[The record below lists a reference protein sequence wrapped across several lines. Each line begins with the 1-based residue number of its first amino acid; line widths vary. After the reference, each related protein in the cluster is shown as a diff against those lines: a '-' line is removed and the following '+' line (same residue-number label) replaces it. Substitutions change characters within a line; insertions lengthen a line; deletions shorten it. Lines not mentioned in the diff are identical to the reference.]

1 MDLLN
6 TLWVER
12 YRPNKLDEMIL
23 PDSYRSD
30 FEVFIANRDI
40 PILLFYG
47 PPGGG
52 KTAIAQILCSRNG
65 VLSNKRENL
74 LSINGSAQSTR
85 GIGFVEGTIEPFL
98 KIPPDGTDKNKVV
111 FIDESDNLTS
121 DSQRSLRNIIEK
133 YSEYGRFIF
142 TCNHISKME
151 EALMSRS
158 QAYEFKQMPIDY
170 IYSLTTK
177 ILEHENVKHTEED
190 LRFICES
197 LYPDIRRTINTL
209 QRNSM
214 SGELK
219 IDKSIILTTERKI
232 ITYILEIINFIN
244 SDQKNKIG
252 SIISEMISLL
262 NDRDIEYR
270 RIYEDLFFRKEV
282 PANCKIF
289 INKYS
294 NEHQT
299 CMVPSM
305 HFMSLVF
312 DIVSTLTKYREMS
325 GKYIPKTK

>member
-12 YRPNKLDEMIL
+12 YRPKKLDEMIL
-23 PDSYRSD
+23 PDSCRSD
-30 FEVFIANRDI
+30 FEAFISNRDI
-40 PILLFYG
+40 PILLLYG

-52 KTAIAQILCSRNG
+52 KTAIAQILCSKNG

-98 KIPPDGTDKNKVV
+98 KIPPDGTDKNKIV

-121 DSQRSLRNIIEK
+121 DAQRSLKNIIET
-133 YSEYGRFIF
+133 YSAYGRFIF
-142 TCNHISKME
+142 TCNHLSKMDD
-151 EALMSRS
+151 AIMSRS
-158 QAYEFKQMPIDY
+158 QTYEFRQMPIDY
-170 IYSLTTK
+170 IYSLTAK
-177 ILEHENVKHTEED
+177 ILEHENIKHSEDD
-190 LRFICES
+190 LRYICES

-209 QRNSM
+209 QQNSM

-219 IDKSIILTTERKI
+219 IDKSVILTTERKI
-232 ITYILEIINFIN
+232 ITSILEIINFIN
-244 SDQKNKIG
+244 SGQKNKIG
-252 SIISEMISLL
+252 SIISEMITLL

-289 INKYS
+289 INRYS
-294 NEHQT
+294 NEHQK

-312 DIVSTLTKYREMS
+312 DIVSTLTKYNDMCAKS
-325 GKYIPKTK
+325 K